1 MNERRSTSVEE
12 TRAIGRELAAELA
25 PDGALLL
32 TGALGAGKTA
42 LVQGLA
48 AGLGVDPA
56 EVQSPTYTLLR
67 EHTGARFRLLHFDLY
82 RLEPED
88 VAAAGFEELLL
99 GPGVKAVEWAERLP
113 FEVPGAIAITI
124 EREAEG
130 EARRLRRDPE
140 RKPQRRSRRDR

>member
-56 EVQSPTYTLLR
+56 EVQSPTYTLQR
-67 EHTGARFRLLHFDLY
+67 EHTGVRFRLLHFDLY

-130 EARRLRRDPE
+130 EARRLRRDPG
-140 RKPQRRSRRDR
+140 